1 MATWFDDLVT
11 WAGKNKGLVT
21 MGAAGLTSLMGGNQP
36 SSPAVGYQGGI
47 PRYTASRKAVPMGAT
62 VTRPDSTTVGQG
74 QGLAQVYQTDANRR
88 PGSAGRRY
96 FTDTRYVPQGETE
109 VGTDEQGQPI
119 MRSNTDIVGEQQAQE
134 VARLQ
139 EFNRMNPMREERQ
152 VLRPYQRP
160 TNGSSVMTNP
170 TVVKAAD
177 GGLMG
182 LKKGRYLNGGTDG
195 MADEVPARIDGNQ
208 EARLSDGEY
217 VIPADVVSH
226 LGNGNSEAGAKV
238 LDNFLARVR
247 KERTGNDKQGK
258 EINPDELLPV

>member
-1 MATWFDDLVT
+1 MSWFDDLVG
-11 WAGKNKGLVT
+11 WVGDNKGLVT

-47 PRYTASRKAVPMGAT
+47 PRYTAARKAVPMGTAT
-62 VTRPDSTTVGQG
+62 AP
-74 QGLAQVYQTDANRR
+74 QGLAQVYQTDVNRR

-119 MRSNTDIVGEQQAQE
+119 MRSNADIVGEQQAQE

-160 TNGSSVMTNP
+160 ADGSSVMTNP

-182 LKKGRYLNGGTDG
+182 LKKGRYLDGGTDG
-195 MADEVPARIDGNQ
+195 MADEVPARIDGEQ